1 MTIPPPTTT
10 TRMTDDEDGDDD
22 DDDDEVAARHKNAS
36 SVAARHKSA
45 SSVAAWQAEVGRGY
59 LKREARIDELNGHP
73 SGSNG
78 PMITALKKYNG
89 AGCRSSRWVRSPRC
103 RGT

>member
-10 TRMTDDEDGDDD
+10 TRTPDDEDGDDD
-22 DDDDEVAARHKNAS
+22 ADDEVAVRHKNAS
-36 SVAARHKSA
+36 SVAAR
-45 SSVAAWQAEVGRGY
+45 QAEVGRGY